1 MKTHYSDL
9 LTLRPFKPCWCCVVP
24 VLFVSLL
31 LSGPVRALGLDF
43 VAASPQIYAEPHDLV
58 LSPDE
63 RYLYVADNNNHRIAV
78 LDPDSLELLGSFGE
92 GEVGAPHDVVFDTEG
107 RLLVADTNNSRIAIY
122 EASGP
127 AAKLVGELRG
137 AVRRPE
143 GVAVHPNGRVYA
155 TGASSGNIAA
165 FEQGAVVAKADGLS
179 SPHDIA
185 IARDGSLWIA
195 DANNDR
201 LVQMTPELE
210 ILQIVEGA
218 PYDFNGPRYLDFDP
232 AGRLYVADKYSHQIK
247 VLAGDGSLE
256 LLLTLGTER
265 SGLGPGQF
273 DRPEGVAIRGSD
285 VWFSDTYNDRIV
297 RYQIKD

>member
-1 MKTHYSDL
+1 MKRRYFDPL
-9 LTLRPFKPCWCCVVP
+9 MLRALKPCGSFFMPW
-24 VLFVSLL
+24 LLAGLL
-31 LSGPVRALGLDF
+31 LSGPVYALELDF
-43 VAASPQIYAEPHDLV
+43 VAASPQLYAEPHDVV
-58 LSPDE
+58 LAPDA

-78 LDPDSLELLGSFGE
+78 LDPDSLELLGTFGE
-92 GEVGAPHDVVFDTEG
+92 GEVGAPHDVAFDAKG

-122 EASGP
+122 QVSGFEAE
-127 AAKLVGELRG
+127 LIGELHG
-137 AVRRPE
+137 AIRRPE

-165 FEQGAVVAKADGLS
+165 FENGAVVAEAGGFS
-179 SPHDIA
+179 SPHDVA
-185 IARDGSLWIA
+185 IDPDGSVWVA

-210 ILQIVEGA
+210 VLRIVEGK
-218 PYDFNGPRYLDFDP
+218 PYDFNGPRYLDFDA

-247 VLAGDGSLE
+247 ILSGDDALT
-256 LLLTLGTER
+256 LILTLGTDQ

-273 DRPEGVAIRGSD
+273 DRPEGVAIHGSD

-297 RYQIKD
+297 RYRIKD